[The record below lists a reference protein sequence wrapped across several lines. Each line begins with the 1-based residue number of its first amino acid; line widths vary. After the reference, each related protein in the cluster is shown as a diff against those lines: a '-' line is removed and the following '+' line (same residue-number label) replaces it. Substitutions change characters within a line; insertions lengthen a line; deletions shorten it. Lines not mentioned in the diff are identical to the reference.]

1 MVLLQALRYSVREGK
16 GTDKYRR
23 DIQRLLGVNRVMH
36 LKLHSK
42 LSGKAGPRTA
52 SVPLMNKMK

>member
-1 MVLLQALRYSVREGK
+1 MVILQALRYSVREGE

-23 DIQRLLGVNRVMH
+23 DIQRLLGVMH
-36 LKLHSK
+36 LRLHSE

-52 SVPLMNKMK
+52 SSSVP